1 MDTFISPE
9 LLRHLSPQQIATTG
23 TVRTNR
29 MENAP
34 LQDLGKMAKQNR
46 RISDVVTDVSLNI
59 TAIIWKDKKT
69 VTALSTFTGKEPI
82 QSVKMFC
89 KKQKV

>member
-1 MDTFISPE
+1 
-9 LLRHLSPQQIATTG
+9 
-23 TVRTNR
+23 

-59 TAIIWKDKKT
+59 TAIIWKDKKNCNC
-69 VTALSTFTGKEPI
+69 
-82 QSVKMFC
+82 SVYIHWKGTNPVC
-89 KKQKV
+89 KNVLQETESINIYNKSMR